1 MTTPG
6 GLTPGHAR
14 MKINSYLAGT
24 AIALII
30 APGCVYAAS
39 PQIGVSPE
47 VRVNRVL
54 ARTPLIDGHNDLAW
68 QIRDCFANLEN
79 LDLRADTAHLSKP
92 ANAAADC
99 EWTPLMTDIPR
110 LHAGGVGGQFWSV
123 WVPPQVTGP
132 AAVKMTLEQIDLVRA
147 MVARYPNDLQ
157 MAFTADDIVDI
168 HKAGRVASL
177 IGIEGGHQIDN
188 SLPTLRQMY
197 ALGAR
202 YMTLTHT
209 LNNDWADSATDN
221 PRHHGLTPFGR
232 VVVHEM
238 NRLGMLVDLSHVSPE
253 TMKAALAATVS
264 PVIFSHSGAR
274 ALDDH
279 PRDVPD
285 DVLALVQQNRGIVMV
300 NFYPGYVSSARA
312 HWDADR
318 AAEQARF
325 NSSPYDG
332 LYIGQP
338 ERAKAAMA
346 EWDNAHPAPVVTI
359 AMVADHIDHI
369 RQVAGVD
376 CVGLGS
382 DFDGIPVT
390 PLGLDGVDKFP
401 ALLEELARRGWSDG
415 DLAKVAGG
423 NLLRVMRDAET
434 VAGRLQKTEPPSFA
448 TIAALDIEPTK

>member
-1 MTTPG
+1 
-6 GLTPGHAR
+6 
-14 MKINSYLAGT
+14 MKINSCLVWA
-24 AIALII
+24 AITLVI

-39 PQIGVSPE
+39 TQTGVSPA
-47 VRVNRVL
+47 VQVNRVL
-54 ARTPLIDGHNDLAW
+54 AQTPLIDGHNDLAW
-68 QIRDCFANLEN
+68 RIRDCFASLEN
-79 LDLRADTAHLSKP
+79 LDLRADTAHLPKP
-92 ANAAADC
+92 ANAATDC
-99 EWTPLMTDIPR
+99 EWVPLMTDIPR
-110 LHAGGVGGQFWSV
+110 LHAGRVGGQFWSV
-123 WVPPQVTGP
+123 WVPPNIIGP
-132 AAVKMTLEQIDLVRA
+132 ATVKMTLEQIDLVRA

-157 MAFTADDIVDI
+157 MAYTADDIVHI
-168 HKAGRVASL
+168 HQAGRIASL

-188 SLPTLRQMY
+188 SLPMLRQMY

-221 PRHHGLTPFGR
+221 PQHHGLTPFGR
-232 VVVHEM
+232 ALVHEM

-253 TMKAALAATVS
+253 TMKAALAASVS

-300 NFYPGYVSSARA
+300 NFYPGYVSSDRA
-312 HWDADR
+312 HWNADR
-318 AAEQARF
+318 AAEQARY
-325 NSSPYDG
+325 NSPPYDG

-346 EWDNAHPAPVVTI
+346 EWEKAHPAPVVTVT
-359 AMVADHIDHI
+359 MVLDHIDHI

-382 DFDGIPVT
+382 DFDGIEVT
-390 PLGLDGVDKFP
+390 PLGLDGVDKYP
-401 ALLEELARRGWSDG
+401 VLLEELARRGWSEG
-415 DLAKVAGG
+415 DLAKLAGS

-434 VAGRLQKTEPPSFA
+434 VAKRLQKTERPSFA
-448 TIAALDIEPTK
+448 TIAALDNAPAR